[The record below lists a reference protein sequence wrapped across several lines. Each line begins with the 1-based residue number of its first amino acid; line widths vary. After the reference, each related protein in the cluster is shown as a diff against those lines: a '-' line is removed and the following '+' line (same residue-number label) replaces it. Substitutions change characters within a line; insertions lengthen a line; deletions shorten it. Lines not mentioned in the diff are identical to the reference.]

1 MPVLGEKLF
10 IGRDRVL
17 ETDISNCE
25 VHNVGEAV
33 NNVLRD
39 YGWVDGPVCGVIL
52 HLSPDNERISTGTF
66 LTRGGEERDFRIEAT
81 KLWQDA
87 NMGVVLT
94 VRMPELDSF
103 IFSDGGL
110 TSDLLPDSEVV
121 HFFHEAK
128 EDGAAAPILSAELG
142 AWGLGRFCI
151 RLVCHTSKNSSEERG
166 MLVKYYVMI
175 YPGGRPQLEQMS
187 PHVISASWPG
197 LKLGEGEMP
206 LMPKPTRPWG
216 CPILPL
222 IKPGLSFEM
231 LGRAP
236 SSAAMRAAITA
247 IMNRSGAPEVSR
259 SVASLSTK
267 WEKIV
272 KNPATF
278 AAKEAPVTWPTAD
291 QLPAATG
298 ELLVKSVV

>member
-33 NNVLRD
+33 SNVLKD

-66 LTRGGEERDFRIEAT
+66 LTRGSEERDFRIEAT

-103 IFSDGGL
+103 IFSDGL

-128 EDGAAAPILSAELG
+128 EDGAAAPILSSELG

-166 MLVKYYVMI
+166 MFVKYYVMI

-247 IMNRSGAPEVSR
+247 MMNRSGAPEVSR
-259 SVASLSTK
+259 SVASCFLKTMG
-267 WEKIV
+267 
-272 KNPATF
+272 T
-278 AAKEAPVTWPTAD
+278 TR
-291 QLPAATG
+291 
-298 ELLVKSVV
+298 